1 MTRLYSHICTRC
13 ENPYM
18 TPSQESKI
26 CIDCARNKGL
36 KLRLKE
42 KYNVIKI
49 QLDNLRSEET
59 LNKWKLLSEAYKIGK
74 EIWGN
79 EFSVKKL
86 SEDMNLP
93 YTTTKRCL
101 SLDKATPKTWTLIRK
116 GKISAFKA
124 AQVCMTK
131 NNKLQDE
138 TIDLI
143 VKENYSTC
151 KIKSWN
157 IQSKEDL
164 VFLRQQKAVEDGFS
178 RKESAYRSLHN
189 WIEKGKLLLLIKK
202 EYFSENKLNE
212 LKKELQNLNR
222 KIENFIATLK

>member
-1 MTRLYSHICTRC
+1 MTKIYTRICDKC
-13 ENPYM
+13 HNPYKS
-18 TPSQESKI
+18 PSRMSKI

-36 KLRLKE
+36 KLRLKD
-42 KYNVIKI
+42 KYDIIKI

-59 LNKWKLLSEAYKIGK
+59 INKWKLLSEAYKIGK

-202 EYFSENKLNE
+202 EYLSENKLAE
-212 LKKELQNLNR
+212 LKKELLSIKNR
-222 KIENFIATLK
+222 IERFIGGLE